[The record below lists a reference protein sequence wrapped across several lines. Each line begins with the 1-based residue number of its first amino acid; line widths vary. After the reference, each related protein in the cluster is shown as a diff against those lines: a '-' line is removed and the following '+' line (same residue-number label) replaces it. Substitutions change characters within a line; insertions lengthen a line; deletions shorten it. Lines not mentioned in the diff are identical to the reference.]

1 MGILAGA
8 RILIRYENSN
18 GVWDFQHLI
27 GFPRI
32 VPKSHWGSGETIQVY
47 SAQFYMTELS
57 RFSDHR
63 HLWIPICVGI
73 IEIQWWGTWT
83 WAGITEKVKVQTK
96 VMSTKRPLKTA
107 SMTVCRETLLRG
119 NLTIEKY

>member
-32 VPKSHWGSGETIQVY
+32 VPKSHWGSG
-47 SAQFYMTELS
+47 ALS
-57 RFSDHR
+57 DNLS
-63 HLWIPICVGI
+63 V
-73 IEIQWWGTWT
+73 
-83 WAGITEKVKVQTK
+83 ITV
-96 VMSTKRPLKTA
+96 
-107 SMTVCRETLLRG
+107 
-119 NLTIEKY
+119 

>member
-32 VPKSHWGSGETIQVY
+32 VPKSNWGSGAPPHKLLGSKI
-47 SAQFYMTELS
+47 SAVT
-57 RFSDHR
+57 D
-63 HLWIPICVGI
+63 PILI
-73 IEIQWWGTWT
+73 
-83 WAGITEKVKVQTK
+83 K
-96 VMSTKRPLKTA
+96 L
-107 SMTVCRETLLRG
+107 
-119 NLTIEKY
+119 